1 MADRC
6 FKFGGMG
13 SGVNEDAFAHRS
25 LAFLAAKAGYMS
37 DSDHPSPKHSLL
49 SLLGDA
55 KTFLDK
61 VGSKKGCRL
70 SVTFVR
76 TTQSVEIFF
85 AIWYLGHLLTS
96 TENLRRLSQGN
107 LCSVGFKRSRGRQI

>member
-1 MADRC
+1 
-6 FKFGGMG
+6 
-13 SGVNEDAFAHRS
+13 
-25 LAFLAAKAGYMS
+25 MS

-61 VGSKKGCRL
+61 VGSKKG
-70 SVTFVR
+70 
-76 TTQSVEIFF
+76 
-85 AIWYLGHLLTS
+85 YLGHPLTS

-107 LCSVGFKRSRGRQI
+107 LCSVGFKRSRGSQI